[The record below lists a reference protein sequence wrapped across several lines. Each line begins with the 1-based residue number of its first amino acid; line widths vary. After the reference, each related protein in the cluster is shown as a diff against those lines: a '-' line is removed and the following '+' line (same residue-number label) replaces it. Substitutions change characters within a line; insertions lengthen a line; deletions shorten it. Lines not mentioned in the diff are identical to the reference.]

1 MLRPTRGGRHATL
14 LPLARLEQTARN
26 VKGSLVIDRLA
37 FARAVRHTR
46 HFPGMTCS
54 IALDPATGF
63 RTNDQAALARCA
75 NRSTEPCHAGRRRR
89 SRTTEREKAT
99 MKDDTASPVS
109 RLRALPRPRPAT
121 AIALLALMMAMGGT
135 SIAGSVIN
143 GSDLK
148 NGTVTRHRVRLECD
162 RFHPARR
169 QRGDRGQDREG
180 GGQLRASGEGRGERR
195 GTGCRLGHLQG
206 ARRRWVTASNLAPA
220 AVSWKSLGAQVVAAP
235 PIVLPVGTTQV
246 IPATAAA
253 TCPAGTVAISG
264 GESISDTT
272 NAFVNPRFQVQVG
285 APGAAPTGWAATGG
299 TAGTLPATMTV
310 YAICIAAGS

>member
-1 MLRPTRGGRHATL
+1 
-14 LPLARLEQTARN
+14 
-26 VKGSLVIDRLA
+26 
-37 FARAVRHTR
+37 
-46 HFPGMTCS
+46 
-54 IALDPATGF
+54 
-63 RTNDQAALARCA
+63 
-75 NRSTEPCHAGRRRR
+75 
-89 SRTTEREKAT
+89 
-99 MKDDTASPVS
+99 MKDDMASPVS

-143 GSDLK
+143 GGDLK
-148 NGTVTRHRVRLECD
+148 NGSVTRSKIGSNAIDSTRL
-162 RFHPARR
+162 A
-169 QRGDRGQDREG
+169 GNAVTAGKIAKAAVSSAKLAKG
-180 GGQLRASGEGRGERR
+180 AVNAAALASGSV
-195 GTGCRLGHLQG
+195 TSKALGAG
-206 ARRRWVTASNLAPA
+206 AVTASNLAPA

-235 PIVLPVGTTQV
+235 PVVLPVGTTQV

-272 NAFVNPRFQVQVG
+272 NAFVIQSVQVG